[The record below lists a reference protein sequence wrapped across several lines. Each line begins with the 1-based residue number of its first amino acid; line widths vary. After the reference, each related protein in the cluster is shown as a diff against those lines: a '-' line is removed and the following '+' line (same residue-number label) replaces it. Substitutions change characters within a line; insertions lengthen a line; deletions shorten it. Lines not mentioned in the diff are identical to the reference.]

1 MPPTANLPIDDT
13 SPLLLIEEA
22 AQLVRE
28 GALRLVRWCRRD
40 EVPCAVVDTGKGE
53 YLIPLGVVCE
63 IMPGLLAA

>member
-1 MPPTANLPIDDT
+1 MPPGNLPIDDT

-22 AQLVRE
+22 AALLRE

-40 EVPCAVVDTGKGE
+40 DVPCAVVAARGGE

>member
-1 MPPTANLPIDDT
+1 MCSSDLDT

-22 AQLVRE
+22 AALVRE
-28 GALRLVRWCRRD
+28 NALRVVRWCRRD
-40 EVPCAVVDTGKGE
+40 EVPCAVVDAHGSE